1 MDDVLKSTLNHLKSR
16 EKLAG
21 TLMIIPYIILIAS
34 LVFLVLWFVRRTG
47 SLWLPLATLCVGLFY
62 WFFFTYL
69 KGYYKNRIS
78 SMTATN

>member
-1 MDDVLKSTLNHLKSR
+1 MDELLTSTLKHLKSR

-34 LVFLVLWFVRRTG
+34 LVFLVLFIVRRTG
-47 SLWLPLATLCVGLFY
+47 SFWLPLATLCLGLFY

-69 KGYYKNRIS
+69 KGYYRTRINGLNS
-78 SMTATN
+78 SN